1 MQTFT
6 QKFYVNEETFALGSQ
21 ILFLVMDESQKK
33 SNTEVQNTH
42 IKTNTHN
49 FQKQNGPPYPIFL

>member
-6 QKFYVNEETFALGSQ
+6 KKFYVNEETFALGSQ
-21 ILFLVMDESQKK
+21 ILFPVMDESQKK

-42 IKTNTHN
+42 IKTNKHN